1 MVNKVWTPTD
11 KQRKV
16 MEILNNADHPLT
28 LEEISNAYG
37 EAVASGS
44 INALVKKGYIGHG
57 EDCVK
62 EVVVKRKVK
71 TYKVDKPLA

>member
-1 MVNKVWTPTD
+1 MVNKVWRPTD

-16 MEILNNADHPLT
+16 MDILTNADHPLT
-28 LEEISNAYG
+28 LEEISKAYG
-37 EAVASGS
+37 EKVAFGS
-44 INALVKKGYIGHG
+44 INVLVKKGYIGHG

-62 EVVVKRKVK
+62 EVVVTREVK

>member
-16 MEILNNADHPLT
+16 MEILANADHPLT
-28 LEEISNAYG
+28 LDEISKAYG
-37 EAVASGS
+37 EEVASGS
-44 INALVKKGYIGHG
+44 INALVKKGYLGHG
-57 EDCVK
+57 EVHFK
-62 EVVVKRKVK
+62 EVVVKRKVM

>member
-16 MEILNNADHPLT
+16 MDILNNADHPLT
-28 LEEISNAYG
+28 LDEISQACG
-37 EAVASGS
+37 EKIATGS

-62 EVVVKRKVK
+62 EVVVNRKVK